1 MTQYH
6 FETLQLHAGLPDK
19 NDANARALPI
29 YQTTSFTF
37 DDTTHAANLFGLKE
51 AGNIYSRLT
60 NPTTAAFEARVAVL
74 EGGTAGLAVASGMA
88 AISYALQAL
97 AEQGDHIVAA
107 KSLYGGTH
115 TLLTHTFRK
124 YGIAV
129 TLVDTEDLT
138 AVREAIRPNTKALFI
153 ETIGNPEG
161 NIADIGVL
169 ASLADEYEIP
179 LVVDNTFASPYLCQ
193 PLRHGAHIVVHSAT
207 KFIGGHG
214 TSIGGVIVEG
224 GTFNWANGKF
234 RGLTEPDPSYH
245 GLRFYETFGDVA
257 FTAKIRTTLLRDTG
271 AALSPFN
278 AFLLAQGLETL
289 SLRVERHVANA
300 EKVARFLYDHPQVDW
315 VDYAGL
321 TDSPYHQLKEKYL
334 PKGAGSIFTFG
345 LKGGYEAGRQF
356 IEALDLF
363 SLLANVGDAKSLIIH
378 PASTTHAQL
387 TPDEQLASGV
397 RPETIRLSIGTEH
410 IDDIIHDLEKGF
422 SVI

>member
-60 NPTTAAFEARVAVL
+60 NPTTAAFEARVAAL

-138 AVREAIRPNTKALFI
+138 AVREAIRPNTKALFV

-234 RGLTEPDPSYH
+234 RGLTEPDSSYH
-245 GLRFYETFGDVA
+245 GLKFYETFGDVA

-300 EKVARFLYDHPQVDW
+300 EKVAQFLHDHPQVDW

>member
-1 MTQYH
+1 MTNYQ
-6 FETLQLHAGLPDK
+6 FETLQLHAGLPEK

-37 DDTTHAANLFGLKE
+37 DDTEHAANLFGLKE

-60 NPTTAAFEARVAVL
+60 NPTTAAFESRVAAL

-88 AISYALQAL
+88 AVTYALQAL
-97 AEQGDHIVAA
+97 AESGDHIVASS
-107 KSLYGGTH
+107 SLYGGTH

-124 YGIAV
+124 YGINV
-129 TLVDTEDLT
+129 SLVDTKCPEQ
-138 AVREAIRPNTKALFI
+138 VEASILPQTKAVFV

-161 NIADIGVL
+161 HIEDIETLAAIAKKHD
-169 ASLADEYEIP
+169 IP
-179 LVVDNTFASPYLCQ
+179 LVVDNTFASPYLCR
-193 PLRHGAHIVVHSAT
+193 PFDHGANIVVHSAT
-207 KFIGGHG
+207 KFLGGHG

-224 GTFNWANGKF
+224 GNFNWGNGKF
-234 RGLTEPDPSYH
+234 KGLSDPDPSYH
-245 GLRFYETFGDVA
+245 GLKFYETFGDVA

-289 SLRVERHVANA
+289 SLRVERHVSNA
-300 EKVARFLYDHPQVDW
+300 EKVAAFLQQHPQVEW

-321 TDSPYHQLKEKYL
+321 SGSPYYALKEKYL

-345 LKGGYEAGRQF
+345 LKGGYEAGRKF
-356 IEALDLF
+356 IEALELF

-387 TPDEQLASGV
+387 TPEEQLASGV
-397 RPETIRLSIGTEH
+397 RPETIRISIGIEH
-410 IDDIIHDLEKGF
+410 IDDILQDLEKGF
-422 SVI
+422 SAV